1 MVNQQQAQAIVD
13 RYLTSLTNSDLD
25 GVMALYADD
34 ARVEDPVGSEPLQG
48 RGPLT
53 EFYAKAVDMV
63 LSARGQGPVRAA
75 GNELAF
81 AFEIESEYQ
90 GQRLVME
97 IIDHFVL
104 DEHLKI
110 ISMRAFWSDANMRP
124 AKCS

>member
-13 RYLTSLTNSDLD
+13 QYLTSLTNGDLE
-25 GVMALYADD
+25 GVMELYDDD

-48 RGPLT
+48 RKALT
-53 EFYAKAVDMV
+53 EFYTKAVDMV
-63 LSARGQGPVRAA
+63 LSARSQGPVRVAA
-75 GNELAF
+75 NELAF
-81 AFEIESEYQ
+81 AFEIESKYQ

-97 IIDHFVL
+97 IIDHFIL
-104 DEHLKI
+104 NENSKI